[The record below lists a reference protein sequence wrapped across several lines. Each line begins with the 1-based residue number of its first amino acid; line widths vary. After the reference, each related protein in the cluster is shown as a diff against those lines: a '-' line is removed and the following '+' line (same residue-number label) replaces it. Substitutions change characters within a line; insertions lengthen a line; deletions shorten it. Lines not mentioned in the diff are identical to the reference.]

1 MTLRT
6 GAAMVLIGLGL
17 AVVVMSVLGLFRFRD
32 ALERLHAGALADTM
46 GLLLVLAG
54 LGVLCGLTSHTVKL
68 AVLLIILWLTTPVS
82 AHLIARMELIT
93 GRDLEPDRLEGE
105 GEREL

>member
-1 MTLRT
+1 MTVRIALALVLLFL
-6 GAAMVLIGLGL
+6 GAAVI
-17 AVVVMSVLGLFRFRD
+17 AVSILGLFRLREV
-32 ALERLHAGALADTM
+32 LERLHAGALTDTM
-46 GLLLVLAG
+46 GALLVLAG

-68 AVLLIILWLTTPVS
+68 AVLLVILWLTTPVS

-105 GEREL
+105 GEQEL